1 MIKTVTR
8 IGWIAIAGLL
18 AFTLAGS
25 ASAQELPPEF
35 AGTWRF
41 EGEGAMG
48 PYAGEMTIRREG
60 GRLTYIRK
68 YDDQLPTETGGESGR
83 LLQVGRL
90 ALTQQK
96 ITPGLLT
103 LFGGNRKRV
112 PQRHGVYRVETPF
125 KLSGTSFTAATM
137 IRTRETLYRQGAG
150 APDNHVELLVDGE
163 EFFPALREALGKAQS
178 SIHFQTFIFKDDRT
192 GGPIL
197 DLLIERARA
206 GVEVKLLVDNMGWEV
221 KKARRKELE
230 AAGIEVIVQHTW
242 GKGIG
247 NSLKGIGSS
256 IWNGLK
262 GLFGGKKPA
271 KKEKRGVFNHDHRKL
286 TVIDRELG
294 FIGGMNI
301 AKEYEFEWHDI
312 HTHVRGGVV
321 AQMSELFADR
331 WQAAGGEMTLQTP
344 TLTAAAV
351 SVSGP
356 PPGHMQVDLVDAVP
370 GLKHDIFDR
379 YMREIGRARRAVRVE
394 MAYLLNDDILK
405 GFERAARRGCETIVI
420 IPGDEIHDVKIVRDA
435 FVLSENDLV
444 RSGVQLYKYRDRMVH
459 SKVASFDGRVATVG
473 SSNLDDMALFKLA
486 EANVFVTDRGFTRT
500 LDERVFVRD
509 VPNSDKVEVKKVGW
523 WKTLKSGFLR
533 LFRGLL

>member
-1 MIKTVTR
+1 MR
-8 IGWIAIAGLL
+8 WIAISGLL
-18 AFTLAGS
+18 ALSTALSMASS
-25 ASAQELPPEF
+25 AAAQDLPPEF
-35 AGTWRF
+35 AGNWRF
-41 EGEGAMG
+41 EGEGPMG
-48 PYAGEMTIRREG
+48 PYAGQMEIRAEG
-60 GRLTYIRK
+60 GRLTYLRT
-68 YDDQLPTETGGESGR
+68 YDGQLPTEAGGESGR

-103 LFGGNRKRV
+103 LFGGNRARV

-137 IRTRETLYRQGAG
+137 VRTRETLYRQGAG
-150 APDNHVELLVDGE
+150 APDNHVELLVDGG
-163 EFFPALREALGKAQS
+163 EFFPRLRDAFANAQR
-178 SIHFQTFIFKDDRT
+178 SIHFQTFILKDDRT

-197 DLLIERARA
+197 ELLMERARA

-221 KKARRKELE
+221 KRARRKELE
-230 AAGIEVIVQHTW
+230 AAGVEVIVQHTW

-262 GLFGGKKPA
+262 GLFGGSKPA
-271 KKEKRGVFNHDHRKL
+271 KQEKRGVFNHDHRKL
-286 TVIDRELG
+286 TVVDGELG

-301 AKEYEFEWHDI
+301 AQEYEFTWHDV
-312 HTHVRGGVV
+312 HTSVRGSVV
-321 AQMSELFADR
+321 AEMSELFADR
-331 WQAAGGEMTLQTP
+331 WQAAGGELTLATP
-344 TLTAAAV
+344 TLTAADV
-351 SVSGP
+351 SLSGP

-370 GLKHDIFDR
+370 GLRHDIFDR
-379 YMREIGRARRAVRVE
+379 YMREIGRATRAVRVE

-405 GFERAARRGCETIVI
+405 GFERSARRGCETIVI
-420 IPGDEIHDVKIVRDA
+420 IPGDEVHDVKLVRDA

-444 RSGVQLYKYRDRMVH
+444 RSGVQLYKYRGRMVH

-473 SSNLDDMALFKLA
+473 SSNLDDMALFKLS

-500 LDERVFVRD
+500 LDERIFARD
-509 VPNSDKVEVKKVGW
+509 VPQSDKVEVKKVGW
-523 WKTLKSGFLR
+523 WKKLKSGFLR